1 MTACAMPIDDAR
13 FEAWLSRETGMDAAS
28 LGASTL
34 RRAVLERTRITQ
46 GGAHAAPA
54 AGLLHADAF
63 APPAEPDDTA
73 IDAYW
78 HMLNASPDERQT
90 LIEALVV
97 PETWFFRER
106 EAFAALAQLA
116 VERLMRDPARVLR
129 VLSVPCSSGEE
140 PYSIAMT
147 LLDAGIDPARFVID
161 AADISARAIER
172 ARQGLYGR
180 NSFRGHSLEF
190 RDRHFSETADGW
202 RLDERVRQAVRFT
215 HANLFES
222 PPTCEAGYD
231 FIFCRNVLIYF
242 HRDTQ
247 DAAIRLLDARLAEGG
262 TIFVGPAETGLMMRH
277 ALTSARIPL
286 AFAFQRTPS
295 GAAVAATAA
304 VPLWHTPQAGVS
316 AGLPAATPRGAAKP
330 AWLTA
335 SLAARPAAPAPAW
348 FDARLDTPRDGT
360 PPRSR
365 ATAPETAQPQAGV
378 ALDEARRLADSGRL
392 DEAEHVAREFM
403 SGHGPDANA
412 FYLLGLIADA
422 RGRDSDA
429 KEAYRKALYLD
440 AAHYEAL
447 THLAALLDVAGDE
460 AGAERLMLRA
470 RRAVARQEIPG
481 TGRADVQGESRG
493 LHCS

>member
-1 MTACAMPIDDAR
+1 MTTCAMPIDDAR

-28 LGASTL
+28 LGANTL
-34 RRAVLERTRITQ
+34 RRAVLERARVTQ
-46 GGAHAAPA
+46 GGTHAAPA
-54 AGLLHADAF
+54 APFLHADAF
-63 APPAEPDDTA
+63 APPPEPDDAA

-116 VERLMRDPARVLR
+116 VERLMRAPARVLR
-129 VLSVPCSSGEE
+129 LLSVPCSSGEE
-140 PYSIAMT
+140 PYSIAMA
-147 LLDAGIDPARFVID
+147 LLDAGVDPARFVID

-215 HANLFES
+215 QANLFES
-222 PPTCEAGYD
+222 PPTCETGYD

-242 HRDTQ
+242 HRDAQ

-286 AFAFQRTPS
+286 AFAFQRTPAGAPAAAIAPAAVPPWPMPPAAVPAAAPS
-295 GAAVAATAA
+295 GAA
-304 VPLWHTPQAGVS
+304 
-316 AGLPAATPRGAAKP
+316 PRSAAKP

-335 SLAARPAAPAPAW
+335 RLLSRPAAPAP
-348 FDARLDTPRDGT
+348 FDTPFDT
-360 PPRSR
+360 PQRSQ
-365 ATAPETAQPQAGV
+365 AAAPDAAQPQARV
-378 ALDEARRLADSGRL
+378 ALDEAQRLADSGRL
-392 DEAEHVAREFM
+392 DDAEHIAREFM
-403 SGHGPDANA
+403 KMHGPDANA

-429 KEAYRKALYLD
+429 KDAYRKALYLD

-447 THLAALLDVAGDE
+447 THLAALLDMAGDE

-470 RRAVARQEIPG
+470 RRAMAQQEMTG

-493 LHCS
+493 SHRS

>member
-1 MTACAMPIDDAR
+1 MPIDDAR

-28 LGASTL
+28 LGANTL
-34 RRAVLERTRITQ
+34 RRAVLERARITQ

-54 AGLLHADAF
+54 ARAPLADAF
-63 APPAEPDDTA
+63 APPPEPDDAA

-116 VERLMRDPARVLR
+116 AERLMRAPARVLR

-172 ARQGLYGR
+172 ARHGLYGR

-215 HANLFES
+215 QANLFES

-242 HRDTQ
+242 HRDAQ

-286 AFAFQRTPS
+286 AFAFQRTPA
-295 GAAVAATAA
+295 GAPATAIAPAA
-304 VPLWHTPQAGVS
+304 VPPWLMPQAAVS
-316 AGLPAATPRGAAKP
+316 ATAWATVSTGIPATTPSGGASRGAAWP

-335 SLAARPAAPAPAW
+335 RLAARPAAPAPFGAPQRSQ
-348 FDARLDTPRDGT
+348 AT
-360 PPRSR
+360 PPE
-365 ATAPETAQPQAGV
+365 PAQPQTGV

-392 DEAEHVAREFM
+392 DEAEHIAREFM
-403 SGHGPDANA
+403 KTHGPDANA

-447 THLAALLDVAGDE
+447 THLAALVDMAGDE

-470 RRAVARQEIPG
+470 RRAMAQQQMPG
-481 TGRADVQGESRG
+481 TGRADIQGESRG
-493 LHCS
+493 SHRS